1 MLIFRPE
8 MWRRRTN
15 KSIAYEWRRDCD
27 SSKADCPIGRKMT
40 LKIEMHSDGPRT
52 TIRLIGRMQ
61 AEHLSTLWALM
72 DRRGQGIMLDLREL
86 ALVDLES
93 VRFLASCRKNGVVL
107 RHCSPYIKD
116 WIAREEGTGK

>member
-1 MLIFRPE
+1 
-8 MWRRRTN
+8 
-15 KSIAYEWRRDCD
+15 
-27 SSKADCPIGRKMT
+27 MT

-61 AEHLSTLWALM
+61 AEHLSTLRPLM

-116 WIAREEGTGK
+116 WIAREEETGK